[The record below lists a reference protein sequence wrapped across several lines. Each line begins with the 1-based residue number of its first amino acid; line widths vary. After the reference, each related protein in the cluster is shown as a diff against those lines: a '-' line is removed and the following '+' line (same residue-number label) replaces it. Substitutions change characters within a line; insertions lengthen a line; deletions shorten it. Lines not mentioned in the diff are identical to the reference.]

1 MKMETGNDS
10 KLTTKRL
17 ILYIAIT
24 FILTYVYEVCVIY
37 PINNGANLRT
47 EAAVLVQLLVAA
59 CMFIPAIGVLLT
71 RLITK
76 EGFQNAMLK
85 PNFKG
90 NIKIYLL
97 AYFGPAVLTILGSVI
112 YFLIFP
118 EQFDPNC
125 GYLMQM
131 LEAAGTDAST
141 VAMPM
146 STLMIIQTI
155 QAALFGPIMNFVTC
169 FGEEWG
175 WRGYMLPKM
184 AEKMKPIPM
193 LLVSGVIWG
202 LWHAPLTALGHNYG
216 TGYAGYPVTGIL
228 AMCGFCL
235 VIGIFLSFMTL
246 KTNSCIPAVLA
257 HGGINSIVSIGIY
270 FTKDGGNAFVGP
282 APIGII
288 GGSAFIVVDIL
299 ILIFWF
305 CKKEKQQVT
314 S

>member
-1 MKMETGNDS
+1 MEMNESNNSKMES
-10 KLTTKRL
+10 KRL

-24 FILTYVYEVCVIY
+24 FILTYVYEFAVIY

-59 CMFIPAIGVLLT
+59 CMFFPAIGVLIT

-76 EGFQNAMLK
+76 EGFKNSMIK

-97 AYFGPAVLTILGSVI
+97 AYFGPAVLTILGCVI

-118 EQFDPNC
+118 EKYDPNC
-125 GYLMQM
+125 GYLVQTFN
-131 LEAAGTDAST
+131 ASGTDVST
-141 VAMPM
+141 LGMPI
-146 STLMIIQTI
+146 STLMIIQTV
-155 QAALFGPIMNFVTC
+155 QAMLFGPIMNFITC

-193 LLVSGVIWG
+193 LLVSGIIWG

-235 VIGIFLSFMTL
+235 VIGIFLSFITL
-246 KTNSCIPAVLA
+246 KTNSCIPAVLSHA
-257 HGGINSIVSIGIY
+257 GINSIVSIGIY
-270 FTKDGGNAFVGP
+270 FTQDGGNAFVGP
-282 APIGII
+282 APTGII
-288 GGSAFIVVDIL
+288 GGSAFIIVDIL

-305 CKKEKQQVT
+305 CKKEK
-314 S
+314 